1 MWLSYALKF
10 NESGAMPAR
19 MVRWGTNQG
28 MAVTGDA
35 CEEMLR
41 CWDAGMLG
49 CKYADCDAAAARAAG
64 ATVHGD
70 ELCIDT
76 APRESYKQEENVKCN
91 YIMSR

>member
-1 MWLSYALKF
+1 
-10 NESGAMPAR
+10 
-19 MVRWGTNQG
+19 
-28 MAVTGDA
+28 
-35 CEEMLR
+35 
-41 CWDAGMLG
+41 MLG

-76 APRESYKQEENVKCN
+76 APRESNKQEENVKCN